1 MVRVKICGITNVDD
15 ALAALSYGA
24 DFLGFILYPPS
35 PRAVAPDA
43 VAAITAQV
51 RAQRAD
57 LFARIAPPRL
67 VGVFVNEPAAAMA
80 ETLARCGL
88 DFAQLSGDEDANLV
102 TEPSSPIFGRS
113 YKAIRPKA
121 LEAARGDATRYTK
134 NIPDKS
140 IIAPRLL
147 LDTPHQA
154 LYGGTGQIS
163 DWGLAAE
170 LSIACPGLMLAGG
183 LNPGN
188 VVEAVRRTQ
197 PFAVDVAGG
206 VEAVPGRKDHAL
218 LRDFITKAKI
228 N

>member
-35 PRAVAPDA
+35 PRAVATDA

-67 VGVFVNEPAAAMA
+67 VGVFVNEPAIAMA

-88 DFAQLSGDEDANLV
+88 DFAQLSGDEEANLV
-102 TEPSSPIFGRS
+102 TDPSSPIFGRS
-113 YKAIRPKA
+113 YKAIRPKT
-121 LEAARGDATRYTK
+121 LEEAREDAARYTK
-134 NIPDKS
+134 NIPDKNA
-140 IIAPRLL
+140 IVPRLL
-147 LDTPHQA
+147 LDTPHQS
-154 LYGGTGQIS
+154 LYGGTGQTS
-163 DWGLAAE
+163 DWGMAAE
-170 LSIACPGLMLAGG
+170 LSTTCPGLMLAGG

-188 VVEAVRRTQ
+188 VAEAVRRTQ
-197 PFAVDVAGG
+197 SFAVDVAGG
-206 VEAVPGRKDHAL
+206 VEAAPGRKDHAL
-218 LRDFITKAKI
+218 LRDFITKAKT